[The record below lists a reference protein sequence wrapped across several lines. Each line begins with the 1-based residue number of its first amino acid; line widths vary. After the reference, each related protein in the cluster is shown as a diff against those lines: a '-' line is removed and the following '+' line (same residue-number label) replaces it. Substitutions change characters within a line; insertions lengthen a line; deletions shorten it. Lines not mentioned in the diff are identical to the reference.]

1 MLLIW
6 ETILQLLLIKL
17 KGEAS
22 AGGKRL
28 WWHQSILTSLI
39 RKSNLI
45 LSNMTVFS
53 LFFLSQRVWFMM
65 LDSPLKNIYGI
76 SLFFSFTF
84 TPKYTKHGTLSVH
97 LAYYAHVTP
106 WSCHGLKS
114 CAPLQNGV
122 SESLVSV
129 PRDAS
134 SSSGSTLKFLTATPG
149 LSCSRFQS
157 ESLSIRPEC
166 IRFYWECAAKN
177 TGLPGWKCILMGAW
191 TQRHVMIC
199 LAHRVT

>member
-1 MLLIW
+1 M
-6 ETILQLLLIKL
+6 
-17 KGEAS
+17 
-22 AGGKRL
+22 
-28 WWHQSILTSLI
+28 
-39 RKSNLI
+39 SN
-45 LSNMTVFS
+45 SEQHDC
-53 LFFLSQRVWFMM
+53 LFFSFFNLRVLDLWCLTLPTKTFMASCY
-65 LDSPLKNIYGI
+65 L
-76 SLFFSFTF
+76 FSFTF
-84 TPKYTKHGTLSVH
+84 TPKYTKGGTWSVH
-97 LAYYAHVTP
+97 LTYYAHVTP
-106 WSCHGLKS
+106 WSCHGLKFS
-114 CAPLQNGV
+114 AALQNGV
-122 SESLVSV
+122 SESLVWV

-157 ESLSIRPEC
+157 EPLSIRPEC